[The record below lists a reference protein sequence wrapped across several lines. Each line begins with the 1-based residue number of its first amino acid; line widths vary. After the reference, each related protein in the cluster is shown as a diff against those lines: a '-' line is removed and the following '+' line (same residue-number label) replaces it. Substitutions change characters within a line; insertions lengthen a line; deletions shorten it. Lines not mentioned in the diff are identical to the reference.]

1 MAVDTSPDFVVAIA
15 YCLAYD
21 HLGRAPNRDT
31 LHRLRGGVEP
41 YSDEERWLAQTLALA
56 QNLVQLPPAAE
67 KVEEHLLHL
76 RHIQDQ
82 AIHIERAQIAL
93 LMGGA
98 TKIKQYVFESAKL
111 PEIRGASALLDRIN
125 QVDIPALFNVR
136 TDPDDNLQVQKVREQ
151 FARRHGMAPPDAPEC
166 VIYANGGEFLAF
178 APLTLAQALAD
189 EVEFLYTSAT
199 LVANSVAVWQAFT
212 PGELV
217 GGVGAS
223 MFWQRWEQVAYQE
236 RVAAVLGPHVVKE
249 LPRKKRFGELAAVL
263 AGEKFRRR
271 EGNAV
276 IDSAGTVRRPPKS
289 TPQWETFAYGRRC
302 RSCERRLA
310 SHEFPIAD
318 EAQWVCEACHGKLRM
333 GWEEKRGWVKKFEH
347 FLQDQKH
354 TEAYYRVVHEQVEQ
368 DVRFLCRPRTGD
380 GARLPDRPLDLHEIG
395 EASQPNGYVGVIYA
409 DGNNMGA
416 LLETLHSPEAYHHFA
431 ETVFRET
438 QDAVF
443 AALATSLHPTHVERT
458 EQQRKQ
464 EDWVHPFEILSIGG
478 DDLFLIVPA
487 HQALPIALQIAQTLE
502 GQLKQDKQ
510 FQVDTAYDPEQVHRC
525 PVDTPSGIGKAP
537 QSTVGLS
544 VGVLLADAKTP
555 IFFLQN
561 LVEQLLKSAKRRAKE
576 LKKQQYY
583 FGGTIDFMAL
593 KSVTMITSKLT
604 EFRDSALRVGAS
616 ECRDRLTARPY
627 TLTEMQQ
634 LLETVR
640 TLKTTVFPRSQLY
653 ALRSDLWEGRW
664 ASTVNYLYF
673 TERLG
678 ERERT
683 QLRTVLDQRWCKGGA
698 APWRP
703 LESERAAE
711 TVLADLIELYDFV
724 EG

>member
-1 MAVDTSPDFVVAIA
+1 LAVDTSPDFVVAIA

-31 LHRLRGGVEP
+31 LHRLQGGVEP
-41 YSDEERWLAQTLALA
+41 RSDEERWLAQTLALA

-67 KVEEHLLHL
+67 EAEEHLRHL

-136 TDPDDNLQVQKVREQ
+136 YTDEPDDNLQVQKVREQ
-151 FARRHGMAPPDAPEC
+151 FVRRHGMAPPDAPEC

-178 APLTLAQALAD
+178 APITLAQALAD

-212 PGELV
+212 PAELA
-217 GGVGAS
+217 GGVEALA
-223 MFWQRWEQVAYQE
+223 FWQRWEQVPYRE
-236 RVAAVLGPHVVKE
+236 RVATVLGQHIVKE

-271 EGNAV
+271 EGNV
-276 IDSAGTVRRPPKS
+276 VLDSAGTILRPPKS
-289 TPQWETFAYGRRC
+289 TPHWETFAYGRRC
-302 RSCERRLA
+302 HSCERRLA
-310 SHEFPIAD
+310 SREFPIAD
-318 EAQWVCEACHGKLRM
+318 EPQWVCEACYGKLRM
-333 GWEEKRGWVKKFEH
+333 GWQEKRGWVKKFED
-347 FLQDQKH
+347 FLRDRQK
-354 TEAYYRVVHEQVEQ
+354 TEAYYHVVHAKVEQ
-368 DVRFLCRPRTGD
+368 DVRPLCRRRTWD

-395 EASQPNGYVGVIYA
+395 EASRPNGYVGVIYA

-443 AALATSLHPTHVERT
+443 EALAAGLHPAHVERT
-458 EQQRKQ
+458 LGQRTQ
-464 EDWVHPFEILSIGG
+464 ETWVHPFEILSIGG
-478 DDLFLIVPA
+478 DDLFLMVPA
-487 HQALPIALQIAQTLE
+487 HQALPIAIQIAQEVE

-510 FQVDTAYDPEQVHRC
+510 FKVDTDYDPEQVHRC
-525 PVDTPSGIGKAP
+525 PIDTTSGIGKAP

-576 LKKQQYY
+576 LKKHHHY

-593 KSVTMITSKLT
+593 KSITMITSRLN
-604 EFRDSALRVGAS
+604 EFRDSSLRLGS
-616 ECRDRLTARPY
+616 DRLTARPY

-634 LLETVR
+634 LLDTVR
-640 TLKTTVFPRSQLY
+640 ALKTTAFPRSQLY

-703 LESERAAE
+703 IGPEHAAE
-711 TVLADLIELYDFV
+711 TVLVDLIELYDFV
-724 EG
+724 EE

>member
-1 MAVDTSPDFVVAIA
+1 MAVDTSPDFVTAIT

-21 HLGRAPNRDT
+21 HLERTPNRDT
-31 LHRLRGGVEP
+31 LQRLRGGAEP
-41 YSDEERWLAQTLALA
+41 RTDEENWLAQTLALA
-56 QNLVQLPPAAE
+56 HSIVQPPPASEQA
-67 KVEEHLLHL
+67 EEHLRHL
-76 RHIQDQ
+76 QHIQEQ
-82 AIHIERAQIAL
+82 AIHIERAHVAL
-93 LMGGA
+93 VMGGA

-125 QVDIPALFNVR
+125 QVDIPALFNVH
-136 TDPDDNLQVQKVREQ
+136 TDPEDNLQVQKVREQ

-178 APLTLAQALAD
+178 APITLAQALAD

-212 PGELV
+212 PVELA
-217 GGVGAS
+217 GGLGA
-223 MFWQRWEQVAYQE
+223 MAFWQRWEQVAYRE
-236 RVAAVLGPHVVKE
+236 RVDAMLGPHIVKG

-263 AGEKFRRR
+263 AGEKSRRR

-276 IDSAGTVRRPPKS
+276 LDSAGTVPRPPKS

-318 EAQWVCEACHGKLRM
+318 EPQWVCEACYGKLHM
-333 GWEEKRGWVKKFEH
+333 GWQEKRGWVKKFEH
-347 FLQDQKH
+347 FLQAQKH
-354 TEAYYRVVHEQVEQ
+354 AEAYYRVVHEKVEQ
-368 DVRFLCRPRTGD
+368 DVRLLCRHRTGD

-395 EASQPNGYVGVIYA
+395 EDSHPNGYVGVIYA

-416 LLETLHSPEAYHHFA
+416 LLETLYSPEAYHHFA

-443 AALATSLHPTHVERT
+443 GALASALHPTHVART
-458 EQQRKQ
+458 VQQHKQ

-487 HQALPIALQIAQTLE
+487 HQALLIAIQIAQAVE
-502 GQLKQDKQ
+502 GQLKQDEQ
-510 FQVDTAYDPEQVHRC
+510 FKVDSAYDPEQVHRC
-525 PVDTPSGIGKAP
+525 PVDTTSDIGKAP

-555 IFFLQN
+555 IFFMQN

-576 LKKQQYY
+576 LKKHHY

-593 KSVTMITSKLT
+593 KSVTMITSSLK
-604 EFRDSALRVGAS
+604 EFRDSSLHVGL
-616 ECRDRLTARPY
+616 DRLTARPY
-627 TLTEMQQ
+627 TLIELQQ

-640 TLKTTVFPRSQLY
+640 TLKTTAFPRSQLY
-653 ALRSDLWEGRW
+653 ALRRDLWEGRW

-673 TERLG
+673 TERLR
-678 ERERT
+678 ECERT

-703 LESERAAE
+703 IGPESAAE

-724 EG
+724 EE